1 MTYILFVYRTG
12 RYGSTFLKTQ
22 YSTQKEARKACYDK
36 LKKSPEYYKFIGVEN
51 ATTHHIAGYCEV
63 HIPRGRPIRYV
74 PIWTVSGEKNHDG
87 KYLKSDGSI
96 GKSIW

>member
-12 RYGSTFLKTQ
+12 RRGSTFLKTQ

-36 LKKSPEYYKFIGVEN
+36 LKKSPEYYQIIGVEN
-51 ATTHHIAGYCEV
+51 ATTHNIAGYCE
-63 HIPRGRPIRYV
+63 IYTRRGNNV
-74 PIWTVSGEKNHDG
+74 PVWTESGEIYHDG
-87 KYLKSDGSI
+87 KYLKSDGTI